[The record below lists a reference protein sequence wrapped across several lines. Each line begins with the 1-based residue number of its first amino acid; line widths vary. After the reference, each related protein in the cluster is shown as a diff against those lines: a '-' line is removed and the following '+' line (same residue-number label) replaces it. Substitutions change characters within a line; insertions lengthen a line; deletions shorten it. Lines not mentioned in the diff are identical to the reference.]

1 MRPGLST
8 DSTGCDYFSV
18 DGDGNSV
25 SESAPNRA
33 MGFHIL
39 NQTIYGVRIA
49 IRVQVDC

>member
-1 MRPGLST
+1 MARLVHRFDRMRL
-8 DSTGCDYFSV
+8 FSV